1 MRFPVFSSLLLDPS
15 RCFYLL
21 FLAVLPGAQ
30 GCRRPALTIQA
41 PRPSTVPVAGSLS
54 GHLPSH
60 RGLGSSP
67 VRPCIF
73 RARMRWAPEGEV
85 GGGFA
90 NAGAWPSPAPPQGHV
105 HPTCF
110 LPVLHATRPRPRASP
125 VAKPGRDGMPGR
137 ILDAQGNLNFS
148 SFGSISQ
155 AIFGT
160 YLYF

>member
-1 MRFPVFSSLLLDPS
+1 M
-15 RCFYLL
+15 L
-21 FLAVLPGAQ
+21 FLAALQGVR

-41 PRPSTVPVAGSLS
+41 PGSSAVPPGGVNLS

-60 RGLGSSP
+60 RGLGCSP
-67 VRPCIF
+67 TRHCIF
-73 RARMRWAPEGEV
+73 RARTHWAPEGEV

-90 NAGAWPSPAPPQGHV
+90 NPGAWPSPAPPQGHV
-105 HPTCF
+105 RPTGFHPV
-110 LPVLHATRPRPRASP
+110 PHAIRPWPRASP
-125 VAKPGRDGMPGR
+125 VAKLGRDGMLGR